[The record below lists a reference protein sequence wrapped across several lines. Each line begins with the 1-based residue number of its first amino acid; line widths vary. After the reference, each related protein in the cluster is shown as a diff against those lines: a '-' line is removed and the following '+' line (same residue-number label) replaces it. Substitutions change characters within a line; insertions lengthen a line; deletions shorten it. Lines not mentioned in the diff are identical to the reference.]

1 MGVRVCSS
9 AFFLAPF
16 AHWALFA
23 VRVQCQGLGAVRG
36 VCEESD
42 LDGFGFQG

>member
-16 AHWALFA
+16 ADWAVFA
-23 VRVQCQGLGAVRG
+23 VRVQCQGLGAVR
-36 VCEESD
+36 EESD